1 MDVRFVLPSEVEQL
15 ARNVVTSFPSKTPAA
30 LLENMEGELYRPDE
44 GRYLGCFDDGGTL
57 LGSVL
62 MMDFTLNVRGVMMP
76 MGAAAYVSAN
86 FLHKK
91 ERVACTLLKVL
102 MRYYAKLGTPIG
114 CLHPFN
120 PAFYRS
126 MGYGYGNEYILYQP
140 KPCYIRSF
148 GDKSGLSYATEADRP
163 EVLEFYRRWA
173 EKTHG
178 ATIHHFMDPHR
189 IFDAPYV
196 VVCRRS
202 GKLTGYLTFSFVEV
216 DHYTDM
222 YHDLMVHEMVYE
234 DMDTLKQFMTFFASQ
249 VDQIERVRIL
259 STDER
264 LHMMFTNPD
273 TGENRA
279 HDGCIHEIGRRT
291 MGYMTRIFDV
301 DGYFRMQN
309 HCQYPVSRS
318 FVLALQ
324 VEDDFLPDNNR
335 TFLLDISG
343 STISPSE
350 HAHPS
355 VTLSLGISA
364 LSSVVMGA
372 CSLRDAVD
380 YGLAQVSDAD
390 YLDDLQKA
398 IGWDKKPVNLTYF

>member
-62 MMDFTLNVRGVMMP
+62 MMDFTLNVRGVRMP

-102 MRYYAKLGTPIG
+102 MRYYAELGTPIG

-126 MGYGYGNEYILYQP
+126 MGYGYGNEYVLYQP

-148 GDKSGLSYATEADRP
+148 GDKSGLSYAGEADRP
-163 EVLEFYRRWA
+163 AVLDLYRRWA
-173 EKTHG
+173 ERTHG
-178 ATIHHFMDPHR
+178 ATLHPYMDPHR

-196 VVCRRS
+196 VVCRRA
-202 GKLTGYLTFSFVEV
+202 GRLTGYLTFSFVEV

-222 YHDLMVHEMVYE
+222 YHDLMVHEMIYE
-234 DMDTLKQFMTFFASQ
+234 DMDTLRQFMTFFASQ

-259 STDER
+259 SADEH

-291 MGYMTRIFDV
+291 MGYMVRLFDV
-301 DGYFRMQN
+301 AGYFRVQN
-309 HCQYPVSRS
+309 HCQRPVSRP

-324 VEDDFLPDNNR
+324 VADDFIPFNNR
-335 TFLLDISG
+335 TFLLEIAG
-343 STISPSE
+343 TQVALIE
-350 HAHPS
+350 HAQPD
-355 VTLSLGISA
+355 VTLSLGIST

-372 CSLRDAVD
+372 YSLQQAVD
-380 YGLAQVSDAD
+380 FALAELSDPAF
-390 YLDDLQKA
+390 LPDLQAA
-398 IGWDKKPVNLTYF
+398 IGWDTKPVNVTYF